1 VGILIEEGFDRTVVL
16 GFSKLLVIWLLHIK
30 ARSGYELM
38 AEIKRLTGVAFGP
51 GLIYPF
57 LHTLEKG
64 DYIAGK
70 WIERAGRKVKYY
82 SMTRK
87 GKALLRKARN
97 LFKLPI
103 KNVLLDFLE

>member
-1 VGILIEEGFDRTVVL
+1 LIEKSFSRTVVL
-16 GFSKLLVIWLLHIK
+16 GFGKLLVLWLLHIK

-38 AEIKRLTGVAFGP
+38 LEIRKLTGMTLGP

-64 DYIAGK
+64 GYITGK
-70 WIERAGRKVKYY
+70 WIERAGRKVKLY
-82 SMTRK
+82 SMARK
-87 GKALLRKARN
+87 GKVLLKEARV

-103 KNVLLDFLE
+103 RELLLDLLG